1 MAGGSSADAVLQNG
15 AGPCNGWEEGRWGW
29 SCVTMLL
36 RALLEGV
43 RDTLWVIL
51 SIYHYFGVI
60 SLSFFSG
67 PFEKIA
73 AR

>member
-1 MAGGSSADAVLQNG
+1 MAGGSSADAVLQNV
-15 AGPCNGWEEGRWGW
+15 AGPCNGWEEGGLGCC
-29 SCVTMLL
+29 CVTMLL
-36 RALLEGV
+36 LALLEGV

-51 SIYHYFGVI
+51 SIYHYFGVV